1 MAIYYITLSLL
12 TGTGY
17 FFTGK
22 KQGRRAAF
30 CYLAIAFFSFAF
42 LASFRYGIGFDYF
55 SYQNIYGIVS
65 QWSFG
70 DIFHYIWNESFFY
83 LACKIFSMA
92 GCSYPVFLIFV
103 NLFLMGVSMQ
113 FIYRFS
119 KIPWVSVYLY
129 LTLQFLAYQMNLI
142 RQSIAVAF
150 FMLAYPYLKGRKLLP
165 YTLLVFLG
173 GMFHNSL
180 LFAYPLYF
188 FLAWEYSRKM
198 LSGILA
204 VTLLGYLLFDPLFAI
219 VAPMLPARYAKY
231 SGGYFWNANGL
242 LYVLLPA
249 LYCLSAYVFQ
259 GCIQDRRLR
268 TIFTNSALF
277 QFLIN
282 IFITKHFI
290 LERFAI
296 YPFVFSLLA
305 IPEILWGCRGGEG
318 KVSLPWK
325 KEGEWRLGCRHV
337 LLWFLLLG
345 LAWFLFAAA
354 EGFHR
359 VYPYVSLLDR
369 SLSEPELPV
378 Y

>member
-1 MAIYYITLSLL
+1 MAIYYLTISFL

-30 CYLAIAFFSFAF
+30 CYLAVSFLAFAF

-55 SYQNIYGIVS
+55 SYQNIYGMVS

-70 DIFHYIWNESFFY
+70 TIFHYIWNEPAFY

-92 GCSYPVFLIFV
+92 GCPFPVFLIFV
-103 NLFLMGVSMQ
+103 NMFLMAVSMQ

-119 KIPWVSVYLY
+119 KLPWASVYLY
-129 LTLQFLAYQMNLI
+129 ITLQFLAYQMNLI
-142 RQSIAVAF
+142 RQSLAVAF
-150 FMLAYPYLKGRKLLP
+150 FMLAYPYLKERKILP

-173 GMFHNSL
+173 WMFHNSL

-188 FLAWEYSRKM
+188 LLTWEYRRKM
-198 LSGILA
+198 LGLLLA
-204 VTLLGYLLFDPLFAI
+204 ATLLGYLFFDPMFAVI
-219 VAPMLPARYAKY
+219 SPMLPARYAKY
-231 SGGYFWNANGL
+231 SGGYFWSGNGF
-242 LYVLLPA
+242 LYVVLPA
-249 LYCLSAYVFQ
+249 LYGGSIYLFREYIRD
-259 GCIQDRRLR
+259 GRLR

-282 IFITKHFI
+282 VFITKHFI

-305 IPEILWGCRGGEG
+305 VPEILWGCREHGGNIT
-318 KVSLPWK
+318 LPWK
-325 KEGEWRLGCRHV
+325 KEGGWAPCCRLV
-337 LLWFLLLG
+337 LLWFLVLRG
-345 LAWFLFAAA
+345 VWFCFAAS

-359 VYPYVSLLDR
+359 VYPYVSLLDK
-369 SLSEPELPV
+369 SLSEPE
-378 Y
+378 

>member
-1 MAIYYITLSLL
+1 MAIYYLTISLL

-17 FFTGK
+17 YMTGK
-22 KQGRRAAF
+22 KQGRKVSF
-30 CYLAIAFFSFAF
+30 CYLSLAFLSFAF

-55 SYQNIYGIVS
+55 SYQNIYEMVS
-65 QWSFG
+65 QWAFG
-70 DIFHYIWNESFFY
+70 DIFHYIWNEPAYY
-83 LACKIFSMA
+83 LACKIFSLA
-92 GCSYPVFLIFV
+92 GCPFPVFLIAV

-119 KIPWVSVYLY
+119 KLPWVSVYLY

-150 FMLAYPYLKGRKLLP
+150 FLLAYPSLKNRKLLP

-180 LFAYPLYF
+180 LFAYPLYV
-188 FLAWEYSRKM
+188 FLTWEYSRKM
-198 LSGILA
+198 LGGLLTA
-204 VTLLGYLLFDPLFAI
+204 TLLGYLFFDPLFAL
-219 VAPMLPARYAKY
+219 VAPILPARYAKY
-231 SGGYFWNANGL
+231 SGGYFWSANGL

-249 LYCLSAYVFQ
+249 LYCLSIYVFREY
-259 GCIQDRRLR
+259 IQDRRLR

-282 IFITKHFI
+282 VFITKHFI

-296 YPFVFSLLA
+296 YPFVFALLA
-305 IPEILWGCRGGEG
+305 VPEILWGCREEEG
-318 KVSLPWK
+318 KVSLPWNK
-325 KEGEWRLGCRHV
+325 TGGWAPKYRHV

-345 LAWFLFAAA
+345 GAWFLFAAA

-359 VYPYVSLLDR
+359 VYPYVSLLDK
-369 SLSEPELPV
+369 SLSEPD
-378 Y
+378 